1 VVHALGPSTRA
12 AETGGSESEASL
24 LHKVASR
31 AARAMVESL
40 NQTPPPKR
48 SFWFGLVWFGLVWFG
63 LVWFGLVFYGHIL
76 EGTVSI

>member
-1 VVHALGPSTRA
+1 MVHALGPSTRA

-48 SFWFGLVWFGLVWFG
+48 SFWFGLV
-63 LVWFGLVFYGHIL
+63 FYGHIL